1 MNKVQG
7 VGTMDTARYKAF
19 LAAVETGSF
28 AAAAKQLDYTV
39 SGVSQLVA
47 ALEKEVGFPLLLRSR
62 HGVTLSP
69 NGERLLVPIRQLL
82 REEERVEELASDIR
96 GLLTGS
102 LNIAA
107 YSSVATH
114 WLPKVI
120 GRFQRDYP
128 QIKIHLR
135 EGIRQEVMAWL
146 DDGTADIGF
155 LSYQEPMPYDWIPL
169 SDDEMVAA
177 VPPDHELAP
186 NGPYPLSRC
195 QEETVIMPALGKDD
209 DVLHL
214 SPASY
219 RLYDAGECSCYF
231 DGRRRT
237 RHLYHEPP
245 HYPETGDVS
254 RHPAPR
260 SAVINYPRHRLSS
273 RQCRLS
279 GGSKV
284 RPLRDK
290 NYKTSTRS

>member
-1 MNKVQG
+1 MG
-7 VGTMDTARYKAF
+7 TARYKAF

-28 AAAAKQLDYTV
+28 AAAAKQMDYTV

-47 ALEKEVGFPLLLRSR
+47 ALEKELGFPLLLRSR

-82 REEERVEELASDIR
+82 TEEKRMEELASDIR

-114 WLPKVI
+114 WLPPVI
-120 GRFQRDYP
+120 GRFQKDYP
-128 QIKIHLR
+128 QIKIHLM
-135 EGIRQEVMAWL
+135 EGIRQEVTAWL
-146 DDGTADIGF
+146 DKGTADIGF

-186 NGPYPLSRC
+186 DGPYPLARC

-209 DVLHL
+209 DVLQL
-214 SPASY
+214 LKKNNLQPRIGYTTLENSAAISMVEEGLGISIMNRLITRKRVTSAVLLPLDPPASITLGIAFLPGNAASPTVRKFAQY
-219 RLYDAGECSCYF
+219 ALAI
-231 DGRRRT
+231 T
-237 RHLYHEPP
+237 
-245 HYPETGDVS
+245 T
-254 RHPAPR
+254 
-260 SAVINYPRHRLSS
+260 HR
-273 RQCRLS
+273 
-279 GGSKV
+279 
-284 RPLRDK
+284 PI
-290 NYKTSTRS
+290 TE